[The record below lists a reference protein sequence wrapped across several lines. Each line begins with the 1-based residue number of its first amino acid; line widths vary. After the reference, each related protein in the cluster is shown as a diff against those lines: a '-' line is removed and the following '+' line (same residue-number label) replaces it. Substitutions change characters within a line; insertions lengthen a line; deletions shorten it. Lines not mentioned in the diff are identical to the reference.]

1 MPKRALI
8 TGVNGMVGS
17 HMADFLLA
25 KGYEVF
31 GTSRNINFE
40 YPNTKHLE
48 GKIKLIQ
55 VDLNDQNSIFKAV
68 EISNPDEIYNFG
80 AVSFAPDSWIT
91 PEYTANVNGLAV
103 LRILEVIKQFN
114 PKIRFYQASTSE
126 IFGNL
131 KNTTANENTI
141 PYPKSPY
148 GVAKLYAQ
156 WIIKN
161 YRESY
166 SLFACNGISFNHES
180 ERRGTQ
186 FVTRKITKSV
196 AEIRLGL
203 RDKIELGNLDVSR
216 DWGYAPDYV
225 DAMWLMLQADKPDDY
240 VLATNTSHTLE
251 DLLKISFSKIGI
263 TDYKSYININPKFVR
278 ANEIYNLKGD
288 YSKIYNQLGWEPK
301 TPFNIMIEKMVE
313 NDFLILQKQNERA

>member
-1 MPKRALI
+1 MSKRALI

-17 HMADFLLA
+17 HMADFLLE

-31 GTSRNINFE
+31 GTSRNINVE
-40 YPNTKHLE
+40 SPNTKHLKD
-48 GKIKLIQ
+48 KIQLIQ
-55 VDLNDQNSIFKAV
+55 VDLNDQTSIFKAV
-68 EISNPDEIYNFG
+68 ELSNPNEIYNFG
-80 AVSFAPDSWIT
+80 AVSFAPNSWIT

-103 LRILEVIKQFN
+103 LRILEVIKQYN
-114 PKIRFYQASTSE
+114 KDIRFYQASTSE

-131 KNTTANENTI
+131 KNTTANEDTI

-166 SLFACNGISFNHES
+166 GLFACNGISFNHES
-180 ERRGTQ
+180 ERRGIE

-196 AEIRLGL
+196 AEIKLGL
-203 RDKIELGNLDVSR
+203 RDKIELGNIDVSR

-225 DAMWLMLQADKPDDY
+225 EAMWLMLQADKPDDY
-240 VLATNTSHTLE
+240 VLATNTSNTL
-251 DLLKISFSKIGI
+251 DNLLQISFNKVGI
-263 TDYKSYININPKFVR
+263 TDYKSYIEINPKFVR
-278 ANEIYNLKGD
+278 VNEIHNLKGD
-288 YSKIYNQLGWEPK
+288 YSKINQQLGWKPK
-301 TPFNIMIEKMVE
+301 TPFQAMIERMVA
-313 NDFLILQKQNERA
+313 NDLNIYPKFIC